1 MKKLDLSALTVDSF
15 PTAPGAEQTRGTV
28 HGNID
33 TTLHCPISYGGTCYI
48 TCWES
53 CGCDTADFC

>member
-1 MKKLDLSALTVDSF
+1 MKKLKLDDLSIESF
-15 PTAPGAEQTRGTV
+15 PTTPAAEPTRGTV
-28 HGNID
+28 NGHG
-33 TTLHCPISYGGTCYI
+33 TQLWCPVSYGGTCWI